1 MFSTTQHFENE
12 ALSPARIG
20 VGNECIERATDPV
33 LQGVADEGEE
43 YRLKQDLGKA
53 FEKAGQWLQG
63 NYTPETEDERKKL
76 ELLNSELEA
85 LIANAAKEDI
95 LDELDDEAAAYGWRE
110 VITSAAKT
118 IVTQVV
124 INKIAGIIV
133 GAMG

>member
-1 MFSTTQHFENE
+1 MKLYLLL
-12 ALSPARIG
+12 ALAL
-20 VGNECIERATDPV
+20 ATNAYGAAVEKANDPV
-33 LQGVADEGEE
+33 LQDVADEGVE

-76 ELLNSELEA
+76 EMLNSELEA

-95 LDELDDEAAAYGWRE
+95 LDGLDDEAAAYGWGE
-110 VITSAAKT
+110 VITGAAKT
-118 IVTQVV
+118 LVTQVV
-124 INKIAGIIV
+124 INKIASIIV

>member
-1 MFSTTQHFENE
+1 MKLYLLL
-12 ALSPARIG
+12 ALAL
-20 VGNECIERATDPV
+20 ATNAYGAAVEKANDPV
-33 LQGVADEGEE
+33 LENAADEGKE

-63 NYTPETEDERKKL
+63 NYTPESEDERKKL

-95 LDELDDEAAAYGWRE
+95 LDDLDDEAAAYGWRE

>member
-1 MFSTTQHFENE
+1 MKLYLLL
-12 ALSPARIG
+12 ALALATNAYG
-20 VGNECIERATDPV
+20 AAVERANDPV

-53 FEKAGQWLQG
+53 FEKAGKGLQG

-110 VITSAAKT
+110 VITNAAKT